1 LGFVQQERKNEGVGV
16 GVVRERVLD
25 FAYKEDDD
33 KEE

>member
-1 LGFVQQERKNEGVGV
+1 LGFVQQERKNEGV